1 MDAASVSLAGM
12 NAATMGVAVVA
23 NNVANAN
30 SKDYR
35 AKRLDFEDL
44 REGGVKPSQLRESE
58 EAGVPGGTP
67 GSVNS
72 WDYVSIPSTT
82 LTLNDHIITCFPKLV
97 LQKGVLA
104 QQKKAKILN

>member
-58 EAGVPGGTP
+58 EAGVPGGSNVDFATEFTNLLAYADTYK
-67 GSVNS
+67 VNA
-72 WDYVSIPSTT
+72 
-82 LTLNDHIITCFPKLV
+82 KV
-97 LQKGVLA
+97 LEV
-104 QQKKAKILN
+104 QQEILGTVMDLKA